1 MVKSKKGVIIDVEG
15 EVLEDMIE
23 EVAKQLHNLHIELF
37 EMLNEVRELQMLV
50 LKNKAPHL
58 EVIENEKVNI
68 DIIDLS

>member
-1 MVKSKKGVIIDVEG
+1 MVKAKKVVVIDVEA

-37 EMLNEVRELQMLV
+37 EFLHDVRELQMVV

-58 EVIENEKVNI
+58 EVIEKINI
-68 DIIDLS
+68 DDEIIILD